1 MNERSKIRLL
11 LGSSAL
17 ALMLCCSTH
26 ASGTASEYEVKAVY
40 LYNFARF
47 FEWPVSVFKDDA
59 AELSVC
65 IYGDDPFGTAIQRIT
80 GKLVRGRPLGVNH
93 LRRGEA
99 LGDCQVVFVS
109 ESERFYVQQLLE
121 QVREQPLLT
130 VSDIPNFA
138 RNGGVIGLKQV
149 GNKVR
154 FEINTAAADAATLQ
168 TSSQLLKLA
177 TSVIDN
183 TE

>member
-1 MNERSKIRLL
+1 MNYFSTIRNF
-11 LGSSAL
+11 LGSAL
-17 ALMLCCSTH
+17 AALLLCCNVQAAEH
-26 ASGTASEYEVKAVY
+26 AGEYEVKAVY

-47 FEWPVSVFKDDA
+47 FEWPGSAFTDDD

-65 IYGDDPFGTAIQRIT
+65 IYGEDPFGSALNRIA
-80 GKLVRGRPLGVNH
+80 GKLVRGRPLGVTH

-99 LGDCQVVFVS
+99 LAGCQVVYVS
-109 ESERFYVQQLLE
+109 DSEQLYVQQLLAE
-121 QVREQPLLT
+121 VRKQPLLT

-154 FEINTAAADAATLQ
+154 FEINTAAASAATLEA
-168 TSSQLLKLA
+168 SSQLLKLA
-177 TSVIDN
+177 TSVIDS
-183 TE
+183 TQ